1 MLSHHIQ
8 KNSPGLLYI
17 PAKYEKSAPYSIGAI
32 ARTKCGAGG
41 AGGLASP
48 IYKQASLAG
57 RLNISTNVIQLATTG
72 IVHTDNILQSKGYEP
87 Q

>member
-32 ARTKCGAGG
+32 AKTKCGAGRAGGAGG

-48 IYKQASLAG
+48 INKQASLAG
-57 RLNISTNVIQLATTG
+57 RLIIITQFLT
-72 IVHTDNILQSKGYEP
+72 
-87 Q
+87 